1 MENNTPKD
9 CPFFEVDEKDQIIF
23 YCTLTEDY
31 INRFFALCV
40 LQTMINVN
48 TIEKRKGIRNELNR
62 CNCNYEWY
70 SPCSLLCRLFS
81 INYKINQRHMV

>member
-9 CPFFEVDEKDQIIF
+9 CPFFEPDEKDQTIF

-40 LQTMINVN
+40 TTNYNQCEYYREEENRKNET
-48 TIEKRKGIRNELNR
+48 EK
-62 CNCNYEWY
+62 
-70 SPCSLLCRLFS
+70 
-81 INYKINQRHMV
+81 